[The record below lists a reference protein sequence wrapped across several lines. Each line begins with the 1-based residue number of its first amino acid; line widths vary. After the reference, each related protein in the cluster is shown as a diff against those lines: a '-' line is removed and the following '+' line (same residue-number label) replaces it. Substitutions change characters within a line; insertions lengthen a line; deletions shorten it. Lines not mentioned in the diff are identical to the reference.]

1 MTARLSTDIPMARS
15 WFQPTPDS
23 LWSRYRDKP
32 RLRVGSLFHLVW
44 TVYVFGDLV
53 FADKLGPHWV
63 MATAITFP
71 LFLFLYGLSYVRPT
85 REAPVY
91 ALAVALIGYGTL
103 KFNTSGGAC
112 YVIYAC
118 AMMGFEGAPKR
129 CFLGIAV
136 IIAGFMATAYFLLAW
151 PIAVMATLSFIALSV
166 GSVNVIYRFNAQRDA
181 ELKLSH
187 DEIRRLAA
195 SAERERIGRDLHDL
209 LGHTLSLITLK
220 LELSRRLIDRD
231 AAAAKREIEEAEQ
244 VARHALAEVRSAVTG
259 IRASG
264 VAAELAAARLLLNTS
279 MIDFTYANDVPN
291 LPPRVDAE
299 LALVLREAVTNIHR
313 HAGASVAEV
322 EVSMDAR
329 HCVMIVRDNGHG
341 LAGNEGN
348 GICGMRERVR
358 ALGGVLAF
366 ESSRPKGTVIRIEIP
381 LTPTDRLLSQ
391 VVASASPA
399 TLPPAG
405 PDRLAS

>member
-1 MTARLSTDIPMARS
+1 MARS

-32 RLRVGSLFHLVW
+32 RLRIGSLFHLVW

-63 MATAITFP
+63 AATAASFP
-71 LFLFLYGLSYVRPT
+71 VFLLLYGLSYVRPT

-91 ALAVALIGYGTL
+91 ALAVALLGYATL
-103 KFNTSGGAC
+103 KFNSSGGAC

-118 AMMGFEGAPKR
+118 AMMGFDGAPKK
-129 CFLGIAV
+129 CFMGIAA
-136 IIAGFMATAYFLLAW
+136 IIAGFMATAYFLLSW
-151 PIAVMATLSFIALSV
+151 PLAVMATLSFIAVSV

-187 DEIRRLAA
+187 DEVRRLAA
-195 SAERERIGRDLHDL
+195 TAERERIGRDLHDL

-231 AAAAKREIEEAEQ
+231 TAAARREIEEAEQ

-279 MIDFTYANDVPN
+279 MIEFSYASDVPA
-291 LPPRVDAE
+291 LPARLDAE
-299 LALVLREAVTNIHR
+299 LAFVLREAVTNIHR
-313 HAGASVAEV
+313 HAGASAAGV

-329 HCVMIVRDNGHG
+329 ACLMVVRDNGHG
-341 LAGNEGN
+341 VAGNEGN

-358 ALGGVLAF
+358 ALGGTLTF
-366 ESSRPKGTVIRIEIP
+366 ESSRQKGTVIRIAIP
-381 LTPTDRLLSQ
+381 LTPTDRLLAQ
-391 VVASASPA
+391 VVAPASVA
-399 TLPPAG
+399 VLPSPG